1 MAKSNYIS
9 MPVIRRLPRYYRHL
23 TTLKNRGINI
33 TTSLQLTIGENY
45 YNLRFIILIFY

>member
-23 TTLKNRGINI
+23 TTLKTEESTEFPQKNCLKIWVLLPLKSVRI
-33 TTSLQLTIGENY
+33 
-45 YNLRFIILIFY
+45 